1 MAKDSLVVHVWKLL
15 KKKKN
20 HKINFFNKVEEK
32 KITEEEFIPLLGLK
46 KKKKVC
52 TTFIVFMINLA
63 NLKINYQHLSLSLNW
78 TY

>member
-1 MAKDSLVVHVWKLL
+1 MYENYL

-46 KKKKVC
+46 KKKVC

-63 NLKINYQHLSLSLNW
+63 NLEINDRLLSLNLSL
-78 TY
+78 TLSLFCICV